1 MKNRAKIYDPAEA
14 HHLVMKVSVVS
25 IVVNIL
31 LSVMKLLA
39 GIIARSGA
47 MISDAVHSASDVFST
62 IIVIIG
68 INLSSRKSDTE
79 HQYGH
84 ERMECVAAM
93 VLAVVLAA
101 TGLGIGY
108 TGVVK
113 ILSFSAEGIEIP
125 GRLAL
130 AAAVISIIVK
140 EWMYWYT
147 RRGAERINSGAL
159 MADAWHHRSDS
170 LSSAGAFLGILGA
183 RLGYPVLDPL
193 ASIIICMLIAKAAYD
208 IFRDAMDKMVD
219 KSAPDEVVAD
229 MRLVIAQQKGVAG
242 IDEIKTRLFGAKV
255 YVDVE
260 IAADGSQ
267 PLTESHQIAERVHH
281 AVEENF
287 PQVKHCMVHVNPLP
301 PSEKTKRR

>member
-242 IDEIKTRLFGAKV
+242 I
-255 YVDVE
+255 
-260 IAADGSQ
+260 
-267 PLTESHQIAERVHH
+267 
-281 AVEENF
+281 
-287 PQVKHCMVHVNPLP
+287 
-301 PSEKTKRR
+301 EKLRRDSLAQRFM

>member
-1 MKNRAKIYDPAEA
+1 
-14 HHLVMKVSVVS
+14 MKVSVVS

-108 TGVVK
+108 AGVVK

-229 MRLVIAQQKGVAG
+229 MRLVIAQQKVLQ
-242 IDEIKTRLFGAKV
+242 ELMKL
-255 YVDVE
+255 
-260 IAADGSQ
+260 
-267 PLTESHQIAERVHH
+267 
-281 AVEENF
+281 
-287 PQVKHCMVHVNPLP
+287 
-301 PSEKTKRR
+301 RRDSLAQRFM